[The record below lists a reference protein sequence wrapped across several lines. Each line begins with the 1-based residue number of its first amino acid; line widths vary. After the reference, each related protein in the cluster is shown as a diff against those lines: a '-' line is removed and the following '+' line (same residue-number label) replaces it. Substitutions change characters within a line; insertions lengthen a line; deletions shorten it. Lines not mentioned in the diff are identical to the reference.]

1 MAVPSRPR
9 HHGGVPSAADLAPR
23 LTLLDATDAVVDTDA
38 QSLGLGLFD
47 HAFERQFCPGPPHH
61 DLDDPILNELDEARN
76 FVGADSRRFR
86 VRVEDGAPAAAR
98 TLPDGRRFVTARW
111 FTRDERGAPLDDNG
125 GADELTLVERRPGEF
140 VSQGVMLVSGEQ
152 DRDLATHCGIPGLHP
167 EERVRRGHGES
178 DHRTRLASLTGDVV
192 VEYASGDAAAHQ
204 RLVARPF
211 QPRDRRTLPLQLF
224 VASRRGTLQP
234 VATTAELGAG
244 LERTRRIYA
253 ALGIGIRAVTHPL
266 AEARHTTEPRAVTR
280 IEGALG
286 DDDVHYVVDAGEWLG
301 WRGSLTAFDERAFAR
316 FCRAFPDSGRVV
328 RVLYVDA
335 FRDGRFAMAYPA
347 FDFAGRVEAGAC
359 ACQAERYPDRALT
372 AHEVG
377 HILTD
382 KGSAYGTIAD
392 QTSGYPQ
399 RGGHFGRPATPPD
412 NRYLHFYNLMGGS
425 RFRLWDVDVTE
436 APPAA
441 PEVRTFNQ
449 YRDVRASPYLR

>member
-1 MAVPSRPR
+1 M
-9 HHGGVPSAADLAPR
+9 
-23 LTLLDATDAVVDTDA
+23 
-38 QSLGLGLFD
+38 GLFD
-47 HAFERQFCPGPPHH
+47 HAFERQFCPGPPHY
-61 DLDDPILNELDEARN
+61 DLDDPILNERDETRN
-76 FVGADSRRFR
+76 FVGADSRRFH
-86 VRVEDGAPAAAR
+86 VRVEDDAPRAAG

-111 FTRDERGAPLDDNG
+111 FTRDERGALLDDNA
-125 GADELTLVERRPGEF
+125 GASELTLVEERPGMF
-140 VSQGVMLVSGEQ
+140 LSRGVMLVSWEQ
-152 DRDLATHCGIPGLHP
+152 DRDLATHCGIPGLYA
-167 EERVRRGHGES
+167 EQRERRGRGET
-178 DHRTRLASLTGDVV
+178 DHRLRLASLSGDVV
-192 VEYASGDAAAHQ
+192 VEYPAAGADSA
-204 RLVARPF
+204 RTRAVARPF

-224 VASRRGTLQP
+224 VASRQGTRQP

-253 ALGIGIRAVTHPL
+253 ALGIDVRTVTHPL
-266 AEARHTTEPRAVTR
+266 AEARHTTEPRAVRR

-286 DDDVHYVVDAGEWLG
+286 GGDVHYVVDAGQWLG
-301 WRGSLTAFDERAFAR
+301 WRGALTACDERAFAR

-335 FRDGRFAMAYPA
+335 FRDGRFAMAYPD
-347 FDFAGRVEAGAC
+347 FDFPGRVEAGAC

-377 HILTD
+377 HVLTD

-399 RGGHFGRPATPPD
+399 RGGHFGRPAAPPD

-425 RFRLWDVDVTE
+425 RYRLWDVDVIE

-449 YRDVRASPYLR
+449 YRDIRASPYLR